1 MPHFD
6 YHALAPE
13 LVLTGVALVILLGDL
28 FLSRDWKWITAS
40 LAGAGI
46 LASLVPILTLWV
58 SPGPREL
65 FGGAFV
71 VDRFSL
77 VLKALFLGSAFI
89 TLLLA
94 FRYIE
99 DGPYKEGEFYFL
111 LLSSVLGMLVISSA
125 RDLLTLFIAIELVS
139 SPTYL
144 LAAWRKADPRS
155 IEGALKYFLIGV
167 LAIAVSL
174 FGMSLVFGLTGGSLR
189 FEAIASYFAS
199 APPQESQ
206 ILAGIAVVFVIVGFA
221 FKISAV
227 PFHFWAPD
235 AYEGAPTPV
244 TAFLSVASKAAGFVG
259 VFSLILVAFPGQVAI
274 WRPVVYALSVATI
287 SVGNLIALRQ
297 TNVVRLLA
305 YSSIAHA
312 GYILAPL
319 AAVGPDGRL
328 PDSSLAAAVSYLFV
342 YAVMNLGAFGSV
354 IAIAQRTRSAEV
366 STWAGLAR
374 RAPWL
379 TLVTVFF
386 LFSLAGVPPA
396 AGIWAKL
403 VVFRA
408 IVEAGGT
415 ANVVLASL
423 VAVNSVVAVFY
434 YANVAK
440 KMIFDSPSEEV
451 EGSEAVPIPST
462 LAGALGILA
471 ALTLAWFV
479 LPNLVFH
486 LGMMGV
492 FQ

>member
-13 LVLTGVALVILLGDL
+13 LVLTGAALVILLVDL
-28 FLSRDWKWITAS
+28 FLPRAWKWLTAA

-46 LASLVPILTLWV
+46 LAASIPVMTLWA
-58 SPGPREL
+58 SPGPRSL
-65 FGGAFV
+65 FGGSFV

-77 VLKALFLGSAFI
+77 VLKAFFLGSAFL

-94 FRYIE
+94 FRYVE
-99 DGPYKEGEFYFL
+99 EGPYREGEFYFL
-111 LLSSVLGMLVISSA
+111 LLSSVLGMSVISSA

-144 LAAWRKADPRS
+144 LAGWRKWDPKS

-174 FGMSLVFGLTGGSLR
+174 YGMSILFGLTGGSLHYD
-189 FEAIASYFAS
+189 AIASFFSS
-199 APPQESQ
+199 APAQEAQ
-206 ILAGIAVVFVIVGFA
+206 VLAGIAVVLVLVGFA
-221 FKISAV
+221 FKVSAV

-259 VFSLILVAFPGQVAI
+259 IFTLILLAFPSQVGV
-274 WRPVVYALSVATI
+274 WRPVVYGLSVATMT
-287 SVGNLIALRQ
+287 VGNLIALRQ

-319 AAVGPDGRL
+319 AALGPDGRV
-328 PDSSLAAAVSYLFV
+328 PDSALAAAITYLFV

-366 STWAGLAR
+366 STWTGLVK

-379 TLVTVFF
+379 SLVTAFF

-403 VVFRA
+403 AVFRA
-408 IVEAGGT
+408 IIEAGGP
-415 ANVVLASL
+415 ANVTLGAA

-434 YANVAK
+434 YVGVAK
-440 KMIFDSPSEEV
+440 KMIFDPPSPEL
-451 EGSEAVPIPST
+451 EAEAPSPVPST
-462 LAGALGILA
+462 VAGALGILA
-471 ALTLAWFV
+471 AITLMWFL
-479 LPNLVFH
+479 LPNLVFQ
-486 LGMMGV
+486 LGITGAL
-492 FQ
+492 Q

>member
-1 MPHFD
+1 MPNFD

-13 LVLTGVALVILLGDL
+13 SILTGIALIVLLVDL
-28 FLSRDWKWITAS
+28 FLPRQWKWLTAT
-40 LAGAGI
+40 LAGAGV
-46 LASLVPILTLWV
+46 LAALVPVLTLWV
-58 SPGPREL
+58 TPGPREL
-65 FGGAFV
+65 FGGSFV

-77 VLKALFLGSAFI
+77 VLKALFLGSSFI

-99 DGPYKEGEFYFL
+99 DGSYKEGEFYFL

-125 RDLLTLFIAIELVS
+125 RDLITLFIAIELVS

-144 LAAWRKADPRS
+144 LAGWRKTDPNS

-167 LAIAVSL
+167 LSIAVSL
-174 FGMSLVFGLTGGSLR
+174 YGMSLIFGITGGSLR
-189 FEAIASYFAS
+189 FQTISSFFAS
-199 APPQESQ
+199 GPPHDVAV
-206 ILAGIAVVFVIVGFA
+206 LGAVAVVLVLVGFA

-235 AYEGAPTPV
+235 AYQGAPTPV

-259 VFSLILVAFPGQVAI
+259 IYSLILVAFPAQVNV
-274 WRPVVYALSVATI
+274 WRPVIYGLAVATMT
-287 SVGNLIALRQ
+287 VGNLIALRQ

-319 AAVGPDGRL
+319 AAIGSDGRISG
-328 PDSSLAAAVSYLFV
+328 SSLSASISYLFV
-342 YAVMNLGAFGSV
+342 YAVMNLGAFGAV
-354 IAIAQRTRSAEV
+354 IAIAQTTKSAEV
-366 STWAGLAR
+366 STWTGLVK

-379 TLVTVFF
+379 TLTTVFF

-396 AGIWAKL
+396 AGIWAKFL
-403 VVFRA
+403 VFRA
-408 IVEAGGT
+408 IVKAGGGT
-415 ANVVLASL
+415 NLAL
-423 VAVNSVVAVFY
+423 AAIVALNSVIAVFY

-440 KMIFDSPSEEV
+440 KMIFDSASSELDATEN
-451 EGSEAVPIPST
+451 VPVPST
-462 LAGALGILA
+462 VASALGILA
-471 ALTLAWFV
+471 GITLLWFI
-479 LPNLVFH
+479 LPNFVFH
-486 LGMMGV
+486 LGATGV

>member
-13 LVLTGVALVILLGDL
+13 LILTGAVLAILVVDL
-28 FLSRDWKWITAS
+28 FLPRNWKWITAS
-40 LAGAGI
+40 LAGGGI
-46 LASLVPILTLWV
+46 LAALVPVLTLWV
-58 SPGPREL
+58 TPGPREL
-65 FGGAFV
+65 FGGSFV

-77 VLKALFLGSAFI
+77 VFKALFLGSAFL

-144 LAAWRKADPRS
+144 LAGWRKTDPKS

-189 FEAIASYFAS
+189 FEAIASFFAS
-199 APPQESQ
+199 TPPQESQ
-206 ILAGIAVVFVIVGFA
+206 VLVGIAVALILVGFA

-235 AYEGAPTPV
+235 AYEGAPTPI

-259 VFSLILVAFPGQVAI
+259 VFSLILVAFPAQVAI
-274 WRPVVYALSVATI
+274 WRPVVYALSVATMT
-287 SVGNLIALRQ
+287 VGNLIALRQ

-312 GYILAPL
+312 GYVLAPL
-319 AAVGPDGRL
+319 AAVGPGGRL
-328 PDSSLAAAVSYLFV
+328 PDSSLAAAISYLFV
-342 YAVMNLGAFGSV
+342 YAVMNLGAFGAV
-354 IAIAQRTRSAEV
+354 IAIAQTTRSAEV
-366 STWAGLAR
+366 STWAGLAK

-396 AGIWAKL
+396 AGIWAKV

-415 ANVVLASL
+415 ANAVLASL

-440 KMIFDSPSEEV
+440 KMIFDAPAREIEEAGV
-451 EGSEAVPIPST
+451 APVPST
-462 LAGALGILA
+462 VASALGILC

-479 LPNLVFH
+479 LPNLVFE
-486 LGMMGV
+486 LGITGV
-492 FQ
+492 LQ

>member
-13 LVLTGVALVILLGDL
+13 LILTAAALLILIVDLVLPRT
-28 FLSRDWKWITAS
+28 WKWLVAS

-46 LASLVPILTLWV
+46 LAALVPVLTLSV
-58 SPGPREL
+58 TPGPREL
-65 FGGAFV
+65 FGGSFV

-77 VLKALFLGSAFI
+77 VLKALFLGSAFL

-99 DGPYKEGEFYFL
+99 EGPYKEGEFYFL

-144 LAAWRKADPRS
+144 LAAWRKTDPKS

-167 LAIAVSL
+167 VAIAVSL
-174 FGMSLVFGLTGGSLR
+174 YGMSLIFGLTGGSLR
-189 FEAIASYFAS
+189 FSAIASFFAS
-199 APPQESQ
+199 APPQQ
-206 ILAGIAVVFVIVGFA
+206 VQVLAGIGVILVMIGFA

-235 AYEGAPTPV
+235 AYEGAPTPI

-259 VFSLILVAFPGQVAI
+259 IFSLILVAFPGQVSI
-274 WRPVVYALSVATI
+274 WRPVVYALSVATMT
-287 SVGNLIALRQ
+287 VGNLIALRQ

-319 AAVGPDGRL
+319 AAVGADGRL
-328 PDSSLAAAVSYLFV
+328 SDSSLAASISYLFV
-342 YAVMNLGAFGSV
+342 YAVMNLGAFGAV

-366 STWAGLAR
+366 STWAGLAK

-408 IVEAGGT
+408 IVEAGGA
-415 ANVVLASL
+415 ANIALAST

-434 YANVAK
+434 YINVAK
-440 KMIFDSPSEEV
+440 KMIFDSPSPEV
-451 EGSEAVPIPST
+451 EASESVPIPST

-486 LGMMGV
+486 LGATGV

>member
-13 LVLTGVALVILLGDL
+13 LILTGVALVILLVDL
-28 FLSRDWKWITAS
+28 FLPRNWKW
-40 LAGAGI
+40 LAAALSGSGI
-46 LASLVPILTLWV
+46 LASLIPIFTLWV
-58 SPGPREL
+58 SPGPRDL
-65 FGGAFV
+65 FGGSFV

-144 LAAWRKADPRS
+144 LAAWRKDDPRS
-155 IEGALKYFLIGV
+155 IEGALKYFLTGV

-189 FEAIASYFAS
+189 FEAIASFFATV
-199 APPQESQ
+199 PTGEPQV
-206 ILAGIAVVFVIVGFA
+206 LAGIAILLVIVGFA

-235 AYEGAPTPV
+235 AYEGAPTPI

-259 VFSLILVAFPGQVAI
+259 IFSLILVAFPEQAAV
-274 WRPVVYALSVATI
+274 WRPIVYALAVATMT
-287 SVGNLIALRQ
+287 VGNLIALRQ

-319 AAVGPDGRL
+319 AAVGPDGRI
-328 PDSSLAAAVSYLFV
+328 PDSSLAASISYLFV
-342 YAVMNLGAFGSV
+342 YAVMNLGAFGAV

-366 STWAGLAR
+366 STWAGLAK

-379 TLVTVFF
+379 TLATVFF

-403 VVFRA
+403 AVFRA
-408 IVEAGGT
+408 ILEAGGS
-415 ANVVLASL
+415 ANVALASI

-440 KMIFDSPSEEV
+440 KMIFDAPSDEIESTEPTPV
-451 EGSEAVPIPST
+451 PST
-462 LAGALGILA
+462 VAGALGILA

-486 LGMMGV
+486 LGNTGV